1 LSPCQNIL
9 FDKRFNPKVKGIQVG
24 NKSSVAIVGGGLA
37 GLVSAFLLAKS
48 GHSTL
53 LIEKKNYPF
62 HRVCGEY
69 ISNEAKGFL
78 EREGLFPGNL
88 KLPEIKNF
96 LFSDT
101 LGNPVTLPL
110 DLGGFGVSR
119 YEFDHFLFGKAKE
132 VGVEI
137 KTGIQ
142 VFDINFQ
149 ESENQFQL
157 ELSDGTVLVSDFVIG
172 AFGKRSKLDKA
183 MNRPFIEKRSPY
195 IGVKYHVRTDFF
207 RDTVALHNFEG
218 GYCGINAIEEEKFNI
233 CYLGSRDQLREY
245 GSLEEMERQIL
256 WRNPYLKSLFSE
268 SEFLLERPEVINEIN
283 FEPKKP
289 VENHVL
295 MAGDAAGLITPLC
308 GNGMA
313 MAIQS
318 GKLAA
323 ECILAGGER
332 KLVEEKYRREWE
344 KLFQRRL
351 WVGRKAQLLF
361 GTKNSSVLAGRLI
374 KNLPKLAEFIV
385 KNTHGAPF

>member
-1 LSPCQNIL
+1 M
-9 FDKRFNPKVKGIQVG
+9 
-24 NKSSVAIVGGGLA
+24 AIVGGGLA

-78 EREGLFPGNL
+78 KREGLFPGNL
-88 KLPEIKNF
+88 NLPEIKNF

-119 YEFDHFLFGKAKE
+119 YEFDHFLFEKAKK

-245 GSLEEMERQIL
+245 GSLEEMEKEIL

>member
-1 LSPCQNIL
+1 MSPCQNIL

>member
-1 LSPCQNIL
+1 MSPCQNIL
-9 FDKRFNPKVKGIQVG
+9 FDKRLNPKAKGIQVG
-24 NKSSVAIVGGGLA
+24 NKSLVVIVGGGLA

-48 GHSTL
+48 GHSAV

-119 YEFDHFLFGKAKE
+119 YEFDHFLFEKAKE

-157 ELSDGTVLVSDFVIG
+157 ELSDGTILVSDFVIG

-233 CYLGSRDQLREY
+233 CYLGSRDQLRKY

-323 ECILAGGER
+323 DCILTGGRR
-332 KLVEEKYRREWE
+332 KVVEEAYRREWE

-351 WVGRKAQLLF
+351 WVGRKVQLLF

>member
-1 LSPCQNIL
+1 MSPCQNIL
-9 FDKRFNPKVKGIQVG
+9 FDKRLNPKVKGIQVG
-24 NKSSVAIVGGGLA
+24 NKSLVAIVGGGLA

-48 GHSTL
+48 GHSAV

-119 YEFDHFLFGKAKE
+119 YEFDHFLFEKAKE
-132 VGVEI
+132 VGVQI

-157 ELSDGTVLVSDFVIG
+157 ELSDGNILVSDFVIG

-233 CYLGSRDQLREY
+233 CYLGSRDQLRKY
-245 GSLEEMERQIL
+245 GSLEEMEREIL
-256 WRNPYLKSLFSE
+256 WQNPYLKSLFTE

-323 ECILAGGER
+323 ECILTGGER
-332 KLVEEKYRREWE
+332 KAVEEAYRREWE

-351 WVGRKAQLLF
+351 WVGRKVQLLF
-361 GTKNSSVLAGRLI
+361 GTENSSVLAGRLI

>member
-1 LSPCQNIL
+1 MSPCQNIL

-78 EREGLFPGNL
+78 KREGLFPGNL
-88 KLPEIKNF
+88 NLPEIKNF

-149 ESENQFQL
+149 ESENQFHL

-233 CYLGSRDQLREY
+233 CYLGSRDQLRKY

-332 KLVEEKYRREWE
+332 KLVEETYQREWE

>member
-1 LSPCQNIL
+1 MSPCQNIL

-53 LIEKKNYPF
+53 LIEKKNFPF

-78 EREGLFPGNL
+78 KREGLFPGNL
-88 KLPEIKNF
+88 NLPEIKNF

>member
-1 LSPCQNIL
+1 MSPCQNIL

-48 GHSTL
+48 GHSAV

-88 KLPEIKNF
+88 NLPEIKNF

-119 YEFDHFLFGKAKE
+119 YEFDHFLFEKAKE

-157 ELSDGTVLVSDFVIG
+157 ELSDGTVLISDFVIG

-195 IGVKYHVRTDFF
+195 IGVKYHVTTDFF

-233 CYLGSRDQLREY
+233 CYLGSRDQLRKY

-256 WRNPYLKSLFSE
+256 WQNPYLKTLFTE

-323 ECILAGGER
+323 ECILTGVER
-332 KLVEEKYRREWE
+332 KVVEETYQREWE

-351 WVGRKAQLLF
+351 WVGRKVQLLF